1 MRSLVAPAAIFG
13 SLLCSLVSLAHAA
26 DRSGEPPFGGPPPQR
41 QIEERP
47 FGGPP
52 PRSRSIQP
60 DGVICRTATGLCRL
74 EKGRPVGAACSCPA
88 GGKETVPGKVE

>member
-1 MRSLVAPAAIFG
+1 MRSLVPPAAIFAIALWG
-13 SLLCSLVSLAHAA
+13 LPAMAGAA
-26 DRSGEPPFGGPPPQR
+26 DRSGEQPFGGPPPQR

-60 DGVICRTATGLCRL
+60 DGFVCRTATSVCKLD
-74 EKGRPVGAACSCPA
+74 KGRPVGAPCSCPA
-88 GGKETVPGKVE
+88 GATSVPGKVE